1 MIHWQFYYI
10 KTNKTVIYILYF
22 DTLNN
27 DIVKSRIIN
36 IKVTNTVQRQHSYP
50 SDIILTKLI
59 KSINNR
65 QQTGFMVLMDNKFV

>member
-36 IKVTNTVQRQHSYP
+36 IKVTNTVIVSAHY
-50 SDIILTKLI
+50 
-59 KSINNR
+59 
-65 QQTGFMVLMDNKFV
+65 